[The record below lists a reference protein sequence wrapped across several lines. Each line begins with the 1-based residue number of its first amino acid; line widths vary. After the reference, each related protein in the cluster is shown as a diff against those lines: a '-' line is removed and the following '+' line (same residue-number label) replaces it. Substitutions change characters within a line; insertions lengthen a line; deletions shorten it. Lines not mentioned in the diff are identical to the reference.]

1 MLRVLFCLLAFF
13 PLVFAVQAQE
23 TGDPASNEQYRETQA
38 LIERM
43 RAKVKGIDNA
53 QAARDRDIEFL
64 NKKIEEAIGLISA
77 GRDTNAE
84 LRDANTN
91 FQSEIKELYQ
101 TEGELNA
108 SLEDAATEREAKVSE
123 MESRIASLVER
134 LGEEQRSRDGLQGD
148 VRALAAHLKATEEE
162 KERVERRQ
170 ARRIEEIESLKGE
183 IRTLKEMMIA
193 ARRRTTEQKA
203 RMDDQKSKM
212 SEQNARMDDQK
223 SKMAEQN
230 ARMDNQKSEMA
241 EQNARMDN
249 QKSEMAEQNA
259 RMSDLEGRLKAALA
273 RKVEELSGYR
283 SEFFGR
289 LRQALGGRK
298 DVRMEGDRFV
308 FQSEVL
314 FASGQASIDPRGRE
328 ALTELAR
335 TLNEVARKIP
345 DNLNWILR
353 VDGHT
358 DRLPIRTDQW
368 QSNWELSTARALSV
382 VRYLIEE
389 GIRPQRLAATGF
401 GKFQPLDQL
410 DDEIAY
416 RRNRRIEFKLTQR

>member
-389 GIRPQRLAATGF
+389 GIRPQRLAAAGF
-401 GKFQPLDQL
+401 GKFQPLDQR

>member
-13 PLVFAVQAQE
+13 ALVSAVQAQE

-91 FQSEIKELYQ
+91 FQSEIKELYE

-108 SLEDAATEREAKVSE
+108 SLEEAATEREAKVSE

-134 LGEEQRSRDGLQGD
+134 LGEEQRSRDGLQGE
-148 VRALAAHLKATEEE
+148 VRALAARLKATEEE

-203 RMDDQKSKM
+203 RMDDQKS
-212 SEQNARMDDQK
+212 
-223 SKMAEQN
+223 
-230 ARMDNQKSEMA
+230 EMA
-241 EQNARMDN
+241 EQNARL
-249 QKSEMAEQNA
+249 
-259 RMSDLEGRLKAALA
+259 RDLDGRLKAALA

-289 LRQALGGRK
+289 LRQALGGRR

-314 FASGQASIDPRGRE
+314 FASGQASLDPRGRE

-358 DRLPIRTDQW
+358 DRLPIRTNQW
-368 QSNWELSTARALSV
+368 LSNWELSTARALSV
-382 VRYLIEE
+382 VKYLIEE
-389 GIRPQRLAATGF
+389 GIRPQRLAAAGF
-401 GKFQPLDQL
+401 GKFQPLDPR
-410 DDEIAY
+410 DDEFAY

>member
-1 MLRVLFCLLAFF
+1 
-13 PLVFAVQAQE
+13 
-23 TGDPASNEQYRETQA
+23 
-38 LIERM
+38 
-43 RAKVKGIDNA
+43 
-53 QAARDRDIEFL
+53 
-64 NKKIEEAIGLISA
+64 
-77 GRDTNAE
+77 
-84 LRDANTN
+84 
-91 FQSEIKELYQ
+91 
-101 TEGELNA
+101 
-108 SLEDAATEREAKVSE
+108 
-123 MESRIASLVER
+123 
-134 LGEEQRSRDGLQGD
+134 
-148 VRALAAHLKATEEE
+148 
-162 KERVERRQ
+162 
-170 ARRIEEIESLKGE
+170 
-183 IRTLKEMMIA
+183 MIA

-223 SKMAEQN
+223 SK
-230 ARMDNQKSEMA
+230 MA

-358 DRLPIRTDQW
+358 DRLPIRTGQW

-389 GIRPQRLAATGF
+389 GIRPQRLAAAGF

>member
-241 EQNARMDN
+241 EQNARM
-249 QKSEMAEQNA
+249 
-259 RMSDLEGRLKAALA
+259 SDLEGRLKAALA

-389 GIRPQRLAATGF
+389 GIRPQRLAAAGF
-401 GKFQPLDQL
+401 GKFQPLDQR

>member
-23 TGDPASNEQYRETQA
+23 TGDPASDEQYRETQA

-43 RAKVKGIDNA
+43 RAKVKGIDSA
-53 QAARDRDIEFL
+53 AAARDRDIEFL
-64 NKKIEEAIGLISA
+64 NKKIEEAIDMISA
-77 GRDTNAE
+77 GRDENAE

-91 FQSEIKELYQ
+91 FQANLKEFHQ
-101 TEGELNA
+101 KEGELNVR
-108 SLEDAATEREAKVSE
+108 LNEAATERKNQVADL
-123 MESRIASLVER
+123 ESRIASLVER
-134 LGEEQRSRDGLQGD
+134 LGDEQRATDGLQEQA
-148 VRALAAHLKATEEE
+148 RALAARLKATEEGKVKAE
-162 KERVERRQ
+162 QGQ
-170 ARRIEEIESLKGE
+170 AQRLDEIKSLKGE
-183 IRTLKEMMIA
+183 IGTLKEMLSA
-193 ARRRTTEQKA
+193 SRGRTAEQKTEMADQKA
-203 RMDDQKSKM
+203 RL
-212 SEQNARMDDQK
+212 
-223 SKMAEQN
+223 
-230 ARMDNQKSEMA
+230 
-241 EQNARMDN
+241 
-249 QKSEMAEQNA
+249 
-259 RMSDLEGRLKAALA
+259 SDLERRLKAALA
-273 RKVEELSGYR
+273 QKVEELSGYR

-314 FASGQASIDPRGRE
+314 FASGQASLDPRGRE
-328 ALTELAR
+328 ALTQLAR

-382 VRYLIEE
+382 VKFLIEE
-389 GIRPQRLAATGF
+389 GIRPQRLAAAGF
-401 GKFQPLDQL
+401 GKFQPLDPR
-410 DDEIAY
+410 DDEIAF

>member
-1 MLRVLFCLLAFF
+1 MMRVLFCLLAFF
-13 PLVFAVQAQE
+13 PLVFAAEAQE
-23 TGDPASNEQYRETQA
+23 VGAGDPSSDEQYRETQA

-43 RAKVKGIDNA
+43 RAKVEGIDSA
-53 QAARDRDIEFL
+53 AAARDRDIEFL
-64 NKKIEEAIGLISA
+64 NKKIEEAIGLISS
-77 GRDTNAE
+77 GRDENAG

-91 FQSEIKELYQ
+91 FQSEIKELYE

-108 SLEDAATEREAKVSE
+108 SLEEAATEREAKVSE

-148 VRALAAHLKATEEE
+148 IRALAARLKATEEE

-203 RMDDQKSKM
+203 RVDDQESKM
-212 SEQNARMDDQK
+212 TEQNARMDDQK

-230 ARMDNQKSEMA
+230 ARL
-241 EQNARMDN
+241 
-249 QKSEMAEQNA
+249 
-259 RMSDLEGRLKAALA
+259 SDLERRLKAALA

-314 FASGQASIDPRGRE
+314 FASGQASLDPRGLE

-382 VRYLIEE
+382 VRFLIEE
-389 GIRPQRLAATGF
+389 GIRPQRLAAAGF
-401 GKFQPLDQL
+401 GKFQPLDPR